1 MNHSMKAARKAAR
14 VLNGLTQEDL
24 AVAIGKQQPWV
35 SLVESGRMLPT
46 KSEAADIAKVLQ
58 VTTHELFERY
68 ADQ

>member
-1 MNHSMKAARKAAR
+1 MRNSMIALRAAR

-24 AVAIGKQQPWV
+24 GAAIGKQQAWV

-46 KSEAADIAKVLQ
+46 KSEAAEISKVLRVETQ
-58 VTTHELFERY
+58 ELFERY

>member
-1 MNHSMKAARKAAR
+1 MNYPMKAAR

-24 AVAIGKQQPWV
+24 AEAIGKQQPWM

-46 KSEAADIAKVLQ
+46 KSEAADIAKVLR
-58 VTTHELFERY
+58 VETDELFERY